1 MATPVLGRAIRHA
14 WRLDPKFV
22 TVNHGSFGATP
33 ECVLAEQDAWRR
45 RMEAQPTRFMGMVL
59 PDALRDAASRLGEFI
74 GARGEDIAFVDNATT
89 GCNAVLRSL
98 SLRPGDEVLVLDH
111 GYGAVRNAVRFVTE
125 QAGARMTEAALPFP
139 RATSDGIVTAVAAAL
154 SPRARLA
161 VIDHITSGSALV
173 MPLDR
178 VIAACH
184 DAGVPVLVDGAHGPG
199 HVDVALNDLGAD
211 WYTGNCHKWLCAP
224 KGAAFLWTSEER
236 QVDTHPTVI
245 SHGYGKGYI
254 QEFDWTGTRDPS
266 AFLSIGSAIE
276 FHEQLGGPSLRQR
289 NIDLAAEAAS
299 LAARR
304 LNTETIDTDT
314 AGAMRLVRVPVG
326 QDTAAAPLRAKLL
339 QAGTDA
345 PVHAIGG
352 GLWLRLSAFAYNELE
367 DYARL
372 ADIVARVSRE

>member
-1 MATPVLGRAIRHA
+1 M
-14 WRLDPKFV
+14 
-22 TVNHGSFGATP
+22 
-33 ECVLAEQDAWRR
+33 
-45 RMEAQPTRFMGMVL
+45 
-59 PDALRDAASRLGEFI
+59 
-74 GARGEDIAFVDNATT
+74 
-89 GCNAVLRSL
+89 
-98 SLRPGDEVLVLDH
+98 
-111 GYGAVRNAVRFVTE
+111 
-125 QAGARMTEAALPFP
+125 
-139 RATSDGIVTAVAAAL
+139 TAVAAAL